1 MADDG
6 SDSLTGVPGSVLGSP
21 STSESQ
27 IETVGSSHFPPS
39 ERRLPLAR
47 VHNPGLAGNGSEQ
60 VMSEREVVGTGT
72 NWGEA
77 FLGLKALARAQLQ
90 PTADNRNRAPA
101 PPALQ
106 VFRCFV
112 SIKTGTPAFSVPF
125 VKF

>member
-6 SDSLTGVPGSVLGSP
+6 SDSLTGVPGSVLRSP

-47 VHNPGLAGNGSEQ
+47 VHNPGQAGNGSER
-60 VMSEREVVGTGT
+60 VMSEREVAATGT

-77 FLGLKALARAQLQ
+77 FLGLKALARGLKALSSSQLL
-90 PTADNRNRAPA
+90 T
-101 PPALQ
+101 
-106 VFRCFV
+106 
-112 SIKTGTPAFSVPF
+112 IKTEPPPHCRYLDVLSQ
-125 VKF
+125 

>member
-6 SDSLTGVPGSVLGSP
+6 SDSLTGVPGSVLRSP

-101 PPALQ
+101 PPRIAG
-106 VFRCFV
+106 
-112 SIKTGTPAFSVPF
+112 I
-125 VKF
+125 